1 MSLMS
6 CLRALRKLQGYC
18 ERCCWV
24 TAVLSTVKKERTFR
38 RQECFTYSCWQVCT
52 WGLLRSRSTGQDAG
66 CGCRECGQCCSL
78 LHCFRLMWRSSS
90 NAPRITGSNDGGDC
104 CVWWIFLPP
113 IGTAQF
119 CGSGGSN
126 SARCKTARFERL
138 QLSIDLRR
146 HRMHCGFGIA
156 VA

>member
-6 CLRALRKLQGYC
+6 CLRALRNLQGYC

-66 CGCRECGQCCSL
+66 CGCRECGQCCTITL
-78 LHCFRLMWRSSS
+78 LSAYVAVVEQR
-90 NAPRITGSNDGGDC
+90 AP
-104 CVWWIFLPP
+104 V
-113 IGTAQF
+113 
-119 CGSGGSN
+119 
-126 SARCKTARFERL
+126 
-138 QLSIDLRR
+138 LRAA
-146 HRMHCGFGIA
+146 M
-156 VA
+156 